1 MKIPVEILSEM
12 ISRLPNAD
20 TWERGDEIRFP
31 YSEEYGFRV
40 KIKTVP
46 FIRATNANRREHDD
60 PGFVWT
66 IEIA

>member
-46 FIRATNANRREHDD
+46 FIRATNANRR
-60 PGFVWT
+60 
-66 IEIA
+66 